1 MKERDKVSI
10 ILAAGDST
18 RLVSQTTKVLHTVLG
33 KPMLDYVLDL
43 ATVLG
48 CTNNYL
54 VIGKNAEQVQ
64 AATSTRKNLHY
75 VLQKQR
81 LGTAHAVLQVLPEL
95 KKFRGDVLILSGD
108 VPLLSKSSLQKF
120 YLAHLRSRS
129 DVSLMTAHL
138 PNPFGYGRILRN
150 QTHSAY
156 AIVEEKN
163 ATSEQKQIKEI
174 NAGIY
179 WIKSDVLNFLL
190 PQIKKDPIKQE
201 YYLTEIL
208 ALALKHQFVVNAHVI
223 QDYQE
228 ILGVNTRAELAGA
241 QFLARK
247 KLIEKFLISG
257 VTLED
262 PATFYPEPTIKIASD
277 VTIAAQVHI
286 LGKTQIA
293 SGVVIEE
300 GCHLKNVKV
309 EAGVQLKAYSYLE
322 DCVVKKNAVIGPF
335 ARIRPDSV
343 IGEAARVGN
352 FVELKKTKL
361 GAGAKV
367 NHLSYLGDADIGKNV
382 NVGAGNITCNYDGK
396 NKFKTM
402 IAEGAFLGSDV
413 QMVAPVKIGKN
424 AYVGAGT
431 TVTKNVPADALAI
444 SRVQQKNILAWA
456 KRKK

>member
-18 RLVSQTTKVLHTVLG
+18 RLVSSTTKVLHKVLG

-43 ATVLG
+43 AMAVG
-48 CTNNYL
+48 CAKNYL
-54 VIGKNAEQVQ
+54 VIGNNAEQVQ
-64 AATSTRKNLHY
+64 TATSNRKKINY

-81 LGTAHAVLQVLPEL
+81 LGTAHAVLQVLPAL
-95 KKFRGDVLILSGD
+95 KKFQGDVLILSGD
-108 VPLLSKSSLQKF
+108 VPSLSKNSLQKF
-120 YLAHLRSRS
+120 YQSHVRQNS
-129 DVSLMTAHL
+129 DASFMTAEL
-138 PNPFGYGRILRN
+138 PNPFGYGRVLRN
-150 QTHSAY
+150 NNQQAY

-163 ATSEQKQIKEI
+163 ATAEQKQIREI

-179 WIKSDVLNFLL
+179 WIKGEVLNFLL
-190 PQIKKDPIKQE
+190 PQINKDSVKQE

-208 ALALKHQFVVNAHVI
+208 ALALKYQFSIQAHII

-228 ILGVNTRAELAGA
+228 ILGVNTRAELASI

-247 KLIEKFLISG
+247 KLIEQFLVKG
-257 VTLED
+257 VSLED

-277 VTIAAQVHI
+277 VTIAAQVHL

-293 SGVVIEE
+293 LGVVIEE

-309 EAGVQLKAYSYLE
+309 ETGVQIKAYSYLE
-322 DCVVKKNAVIGPF
+322 DCIVKKHAMVGPF

-343 IGEAARVGN
+343 IGESARVGN
-352 FVELKKTKL
+352 FVELKKTRL
-361 GAGAKV
+361 GAGAKA
-367 NHLSYLGDADIGKNV
+367 NHLSYLGDAEIGKNV

-396 NKFKTM
+396 NKFKT
-402 IAEGAFLGSDV
+402 IVDDGVFLGSDV
-413 QMVAPVKIGKN
+413 QLVAPVKVGKN

-444 SRVQQKNILAWA
+444 SRVPQKNILAWA